1 MPDLYC
7 KGCKKTTPH
16 KSVMKRCES
25 EPETVSGRM
34 MQWTSKLFSGN
45 LHYNMETQH
54 FCRTCNCR
62 SETGSTVPRV
72 GLANV

>member
-7 KGCKKTTPH
+7 KGCKKTTLH
-16 KSVMKRCES
+16 KSIMKRCES
-25 EPETVSGRM
+25 EPETTSGRM

-45 LHYNMETQH
+45 LYYDMETQH

-62 SETGSTVPRV
+62 CETGTAVPQV
-72 GLANV
+72 GLA